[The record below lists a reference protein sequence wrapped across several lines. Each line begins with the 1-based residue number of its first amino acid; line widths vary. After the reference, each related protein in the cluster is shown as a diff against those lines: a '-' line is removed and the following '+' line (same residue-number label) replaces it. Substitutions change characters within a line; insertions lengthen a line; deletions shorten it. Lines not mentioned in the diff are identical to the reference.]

1 MSSKMNFLFCARYS
15 SNEQP
20 TYQEVKKAQLELKIE
35 IPDGIKVQ
43 QISLWSFGMV
53 QNDEFSF

>member
-43 QISLWSFGMV
+43 QISL
-53 QNDEFSF
+53 